1 MKFQGFCH
9 KILGVGAVVAGLLC
23 AGVAMPAQAQAQT
36 SSSYAILIVGD
47 ESKAEVAKSEKSLI
61 SEIASMLESKNGS
74 AYKYPKA
81 RSSRQVYS
89 YHFNK
94 DQEKRYCE
102 KKLDILGEDVLF
114 VGIIE
119 VQPDRYPKRIV
130 YRLDRVVNPQRSAKD
145 VVSRIEEYM
154 VAEANGTSAVPAAA
168 GAATAAAS
176 TAAVVTSSSASSAPA
191 ENTSSDSYAQQTDS
205 QQAVAENAAETNVE
219 RTEEARAGNTVYE
232 RQRPEHSEIAISKTD
247 SSDSWRCQVGA
258 FAKVENA
265 RECYSELRAKG
276 HEGRIER
283 LEIGDNIRYKVFVGI
298 FNSRDEAVPTLNRLR
313 DDGFKQAYICA
324 PTR

>member
-1 MKFQGFCH
+1 MKFQGFC
-9 KILGVGAVVAGLLC
+9 KKMLVVGLMASGLCLTG
-23 AGVAMPAQAQAQT
+23 ASVPAEAQQT
-36 SSSYAILIVGD
+36 NSAYAILIVGD
-47 ESKAEVAKSEKSLI
+47 ESKADIAKSEKSLI
-61 SEIASMLESKNGS
+61 SEIASILESKNGT

-102 KKLDILGEDVLF
+102 KKLDILAEDVLF

-145 VVSRIEEYM
+145 VVSRIEEFM
-154 VAEANGTSAVPAAA
+154 VAEASGTPASVSSAPAQTVTKAP
-168 GAATAAAS
+168 AAAS
-176 TAAVVTSSSASSAPA
+176 TSSSSSSSASSAPA
-191 ENTSSDSYAQQTDS
+191 TS
-205 QQAVAENAAETNVE
+205 AENKPAVTQAE
-219 RTEEARAGNTVYE
+219 RTGEGENGVYSRE
-232 RQRPEHSEIAISKTD
+232 QPKNAEIAISNIDT
-247 SSDSWRCQVGA
+247 SSSWRCQVGA
-258 FAKVENA
+258 FASPDHA
-265 RECYSELRAKG
+265 RECYSQLRAKG

-283 LEIGDNIRYKVFVGI
+283 VEVGDLIRYKVFVGT
-298 FNSRDEAVPTLNRLR
+298 FSTRDEAVPTLNRLK
-313 DDGFKQAYICA
+313 DDGFKTAYICA

>member
-1 MKFQGFCH
+1 MKFQGFC
-9 KILGVGAVVAGLLC
+9 KKMLVVGLMASGLCL
-23 AGVAMPAQAQAQT
+23 ADGTAPVLAQQT
-36 SSSYAILIVGD
+36 NSSYAILIVGD
-47 ESKAEVAKSEKSLI
+47 ESKADIAKSEKSLI
-61 SEIASMLESKNGS
+61 SEIASILESKNGT

-102 KKLDILGEDVLF
+102 KKLDILAEDVLF

-130 YRLDRVVNPQRSAKD
+130 YRFDRIVNPQRSAKD

-154 VAEANGTSAVPAAA
+154 TAEASGTVAAAAPAQTVAKAPAAA
-168 GAATAAAS
+168 SSSSSSSSSASASPAAAP
-176 TAAVVTSSSASSAPA
+176 AASSAPA
-191 ENTSSDSYAQQTDS
+191 DNKPAAAQADRSAEGDTGVYNR
-205 QQAVAENAAETNVE
+205 QQPKDA
-219 RTEEARAGNTVYE
+219 
-232 RQRPEHSEIAISKTD
+232 EIAISNIDT
-247 SSDSWRCQVGA
+247 SGSWRCQVGA
-258 FAKVENA
+258 FASPDHA
-265 RECYSELRAKG
+265 RECYSQLRAKG

-283 LEIGDNIRYKVFVGI
+283 VEVGDLIRYKVFVGT
-298 FNSRDEAVPTLNRLR
+298 FSTRDEAVPTLNRLK
-313 DDGFKQAYICA
+313 DDGFKTAYICA